1 MNSRKPYDDGAVFD
15 TSIFALSTLDALG
28 FGVTVI
34 NADSRRI
41 IYANR
46 KLLDM
51 SRYAP
56 EQLIGQPCR
65 LLCPADGGQCPVCDL
80 GRRIDNE
87 EHVMIQS
94 DRREM
99 PVVKTVIPLR
109 IQGRNYLIE
118 SVVDNTERKL
128 LVEELN
134 YINESLSDEMRKT
147 QEARREVEFL
157 AYHDYLTGLPN
168 KMMLSGYLQQA
179 ILSAARTGK
188 LVAVLFMDLDNF
200 KMINDTMGHS
210 AGDQILLQVAG
221 RLASVL
227 RSCDLVSRIGGDEF
241 IILLDNMNDSA
252 GIEKAANKVIESFG
266 SPFYTREES
275 IYVTTSIGI
284 AVFPEDGDDVEML
297 IKNSDIAMYKAKER
311 GKSQWAFCTSH
322 MKTKAVETMWLGNQ
336 LFRAL
341 DNGELEL
348 YYQPLVSCGTTEIIG
363 MEALIRWNHP
373 TLGLVLPDKFIHIAE
388 HTGLIHSI
396 GEWVI
401 RTACRQNAEWQRRY
415 GRKIHVA
422 VNLSAR
428 QLQNTGIVKTVLAI
442 LEATGLDPRFLEL
455 EITESIAFNDTE
467 SVIEILTTFRK
478 EGISIAIDDFGTE
491 YSSLNYLKQLP
502 VDRIKIAMPFVH
514 GIDTNE
520 KDKAITKA
528 ILVLAKSMG
537 LKVVAEGV
545 ETQRQFQFL
554 SQRMCDDVQGFFF
567 YRPMPAREMERLL
580 STPDGL
586 QATSV

>member
-1 MNSRKPYDDGAVFD
+1 MENQETQESGAVFD
-15 TSIFALSTLDALG
+15 TSIFALSALDALG

-34 NADSRRI
+34 SADSRRI
-41 IYANR
+41 IYGNR
-46 KLLDM
+46 KLLEM
-51 SRYAP
+51 SHYAP

-65 LLCPADGGQCPVCDL
+65 LLCPSGDGQCPVSDL

-87 EHVMIQS
+87 ERLMILS
-94 DRREM
+94 DKQEM

-109 IQGRNYLIE
+109 IEGRNYLIE
-118 SVVDNTERKL
+118 SVVDNTERKM

-134 YINESLSDEMRKT
+134 RINESLSAEMRNT
-147 QEARREVEFL
+147 QEARREVEFM
-157 AYHDYLTGLPN
+157 AYHDGLTGLPN
-168 KMMLSGYLQQA
+168 KMMLNGYLQKA
-179 ILSAARTGK
+179 IYAATRTGK
-188 LVAVLFMDLDNF
+188 LIAVMFMDLDNF

-210 AGDQILLQVAG
+210 AGDQILQQVAG
-221 RLASVL
+221 RLLSLL
-227 RSCDLVSRIGGDEF
+227 RSCDTVARIGGDEF
-241 IILLDNMNDSA
+241 IIMLDDMNDVSS
-252 GIEKAANKVIESFG
+252 IEKVANKVITSF
-266 SPFYTREES
+266 SKPFYSKEES
-275 IYVTTSIGI
+275 IFITTSIGI
-284 AVFPEDGDDVEML
+284 AVFPEDGDDVDKL

-322 MKTKAVETMWLGNQ
+322 MKSKAVETMWLGNQ

-348 YYQPLVSCGTTEIIG
+348 YYQPLVHCGTSEIIG

-373 TLGLVLPDKFIHIAE
+373 SMGLVLPDKFIHIAE
-388 HTGLIHSI
+388 HTGLIHTI

-401 RTACRQNAEWQRRY
+401 RTACRQNADWQSRY
-415 GRKIHVA
+415 KLNIHVA

-428 QLQNTGIVKTVLAI
+428 QLQNTSIVKTVSSI
-442 LEATGLDPRFLEL
+442 LRETGLNPRYLEF

-467 SVIEILTTFRK
+467 SVIEILNAFRRK
-478 EGISIAIDDFGTE
+478 GISIAIDDFGTE

-514 GIDTNE
+514 GIDNNE
-520 KDKAITKA
+520 KDEAITKA

-545 ETQRQFQFL
+545 ETQKQFQFL

-567 YRPMPAREMERLL
+567 FRPMPARDMEKLL
-580 STPDGL
+580 SAAQERKL
-586 QATSV
+586 S

>member
-1 MNSRKPYDDGAVFD
+1 MESRKSHNDGAVFD

-34 NADSRRI
+34 NADTRRI

-51 SRYAP
+51 SRYHP
-56 EQLIGQPCR
+56 EELIGKPCG
-65 LLCPADGGQCPVCDL
+65 LLCPAGNGCCPVCDL
-80 GRRIDNE
+80 GRRVDNE
-87 EHVMIQS
+87 EHVLILS
-94 DRREM
+94 DQREM

-109 IQGRNYLIE
+109 IEGRNYLIE
-118 SVVDNTERKL
+118 SVVDNTERQM

-134 YINESLSDEMRKT
+134 SINVSLSMEMKKT
-147 QEARREVEFL
+147 QEARSEVEYL

-168 KMMLSGYLQQA
+168 KIMLSSFLQQA
-179 ILSAARTGK
+179 LRMASRTGK

-210 AGDQILLQVAG
+210 AGDQILMQVAG
-221 RLASVL
+221 RLMSVL
-227 RSCDLVSRIGGDEF
+227 RSSDLVARIGGDEF
-241 IILLDNMNDSA
+241 IILLDGMNDRG
-252 GIEKAANKVIESFG
+252 GIEMVANKIVECFG
-266 SPFYTREES
+266 QPFYSREES
-275 IYVTTSIGI
+275 IYLTTSVGI
-284 AVFPEDGDDVEML
+284 AVFPEDGDDVDKL

-322 MKTKAVETMWLGNQ
+322 MKSKAVETMWLGNQ

-341 DNGELEL
+341 DNSELEL
-348 YYQPLVSCGTTEIIG
+348 YYQPLVNCNTSEIIG

-373 TLGLVLPDKFIHIAE
+373 TMGLVMPDKFIHIAE

-396 GEWVI
+396 GEWVL
-401 RTACRQNAEWQRRY
+401 RTACRQNAEWQRKY
-415 GRKIHVA
+415 GHNIHVA

-428 QLQNTGIVKTVLAI
+428 QLQNPDIVDKVFSI
-442 LEATGLDPRFLEL
+442 LEETGLSPGHLEL

-467 SVIEILTTFRK
+467 SVISILTAFREK
-478 EGISIAIDDFGTE
+478 GISIAIDDFGTE

-520 KDKAITKA
+520 KDEAITKA

-545 ETQRQFQFL
+545 ETQNQFCFL
-554 SQRMCDDVQGFFF
+554 SQRMCDDVQGFYFF
-567 YRPMPAREMERLL
+567 RPMPAGELDKLL
-580 STPDGL
+580 SVRKGL
-586 QATSV
+586 LSHK